1 MGGPELRRR
10 LAALAAAAAAGIAAP
25 AAAAI
30 TAPAGV
36 RVDTVASGIP
46 EPTAIAFDPNGG
58 MWVTSGGNLTKPG
71 NGVWYVPRPGARP
84 RQVVRR
90 LFIALGLTWRR
101 GVLYVSH
108 VTPFDAS
115 GPAVARRRG
124 RVTAFTG
131 WNGTRFTGSRAVLS
145 GLPVGRHTM
154 DNIVVGPDER
164 LYVGIGSRFDAVA
177 SPERLS
183 ATVISVDPDRR
194 PAVPRIE
201 ARGLRNPYGLAFVPG
216 TADLL
221 VTDNGRDDLGLGR
234 PPDEVN
240 LVRTAGPAPH
250 FGFPGCW
257 GQGGRPCR
265 GRTGALVRTHP
276 HASTDGI
283 AVAERFGRFGLSAFI
298 ANNGSTLFDDPPTTN
313 VQRIALTPVPGGY
326 RARLLPFATGFR
338 KYDPLGLAMGPDG
351 GVYLTLWLSGKVVRF
366 TPAA

>member
-1 MGGPELRRR
+1 MRRALLAVVAL
-10 LAALAAAAAAGIAAP
+10 LAACVP
-25 AAAAI
+25 AVGI
-30 TAPAGV
+30 TAPPGV
-36 RVDTVASGIP
+36 RVETVARGIP
-46 EPTAIAFDPNGG
+46 EPTAIAFDRDGG
-58 MWVTSGGNLTKPG
+58 MWVTSGGNLAKPH

-84 RQVVRR
+84 RQVVPR
-90 LFIALGLTWRR
+90 LFIALGLTWRG

-108 VTPFDAS
+108 VAPFDDS
-115 GPAVARRRG
+115 GAAVARRRG

-131 WNGTRFTGSRAVLS
+131 WNGTRFTGSRAVLR

-154 DNIVVGPDER
+154 DNIVLGPDDR
-164 LYVGIGSRFDAVA
+164 LYVGIGSRFDDVA

-183 ATVISVDPDRR
+183 ATVISFDPDAR

-221 VTDNGRDDLGLGR
+221 VTENGRDDLGLTR

-240 LVRTAGPAPH
+240 LVRTTGPAPH
-250 FGFPGCW
+250 FGFPACW
-257 GQGGRPCR
+257 GQGGAPCR
-265 GRTGALVRTHP
+265 GRTGALVKTHP

-283 AVAERFGRFGLSAFI
+283 AVASRFGAFGLSAFV

-326 RARLLPFATGFR
+326 RARLVPFASGFR
-338 KYDPLGLAMGPDG
+338 SYDPLGLALGPDG
-351 GVYLTLWLSGKVVRF
+351 ALYLTLWLSGRVVRF
-366 TPAA
+366 VPST